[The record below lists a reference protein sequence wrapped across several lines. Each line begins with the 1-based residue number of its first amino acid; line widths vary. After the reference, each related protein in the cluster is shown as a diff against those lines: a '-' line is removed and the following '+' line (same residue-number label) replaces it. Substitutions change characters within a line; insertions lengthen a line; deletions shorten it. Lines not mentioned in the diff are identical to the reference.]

1 MAAATRILN
10 CSTSLE
16 NYYICIGES
25 VAGFSNRGPQSGDQV
40 YLAVKHSKKLYC
52 GARFILDEVT
62 DRKPWPDA
70 ERYLHAMTIKDV
82 EYCKPFELTE
92 LHHFDPYWYLKF
104 VQGSKAI
111 SSEDAVKYL
120 SEQFEKGK
128 TKELYRFP
136 DIQEETVDEEEQP
149 ETIEDEKEAAKIIRK
164 SPELG
169 VSIMGT
175 FQTVRFANESDKI
188 KGLEVL
194 VNRHFYHLFPQF
206 LEKNTLLIPENRLF
220 KTEGVKH
227 KGNRISEISTIP
239 DALLIVFNK
248 SAKFPLQINLV
259 EYECYGEGKLR
270 SSEKSNY
277 LNTHI
282 IPQLMRFAS
291 AFSIITD
298 EKTRETT
305 ISKWT
310 DNVIGFLNA
319 KGNEAILQKMI
330 DWVKILKPDVRE
342 RSLEREIE
350 RYLTEAFRSSFRVLL
365 VIDELTPE
373 QKVTIKNVINSFKLP
388 SDIAAEFSA
397 YVVKLV
403 QKIDLLEEGAEFALT
418 VEEV

>member
-1 MAAATRILN
+1 MHTTRILN

-16 NYYICIGES
+16 NYYLCIEEK
-25 VAGFSNRGPQSGDQV
+25 VAGFANRGPQSGDQV
-40 YLAVKHSKKLYC
+40 YLAVKRGKKLFC

-62 DRKPWPDA
+62 DQKPWADA
-70 ERYLHAMTIKDV
+70 ERYVHSITIKDI
-82 EYCKPFELTE
+82 EFCQPFEVTE
-92 LHHFDPYWYLKF
+92 LSHIDPYWYLKF
-104 VQGSKAI
+104 VQGSKVINSPA
-111 SSEDAVKYL
+111 AVKYL
-120 SEQFEKGK
+120 DETFKKGK
-128 TKELYRFP
+128 TKELFRFL
-136 DIQEETVDEEEQP
+136 EETEAPEEEP
-149 ETIEDEKEAAKIIRK
+149 LETIEDEKVAAKIIQK
-164 SPELG
+164 APELG

-175 FQTVRFANESDKI
+175 FQTVRFANETDKL

-220 KTEGVKH
+220 KTEGAKH
-227 KGNRISEISTIP
+227 KGNKISEISSKP
-239 DALLIVFNK
+239 DALLIVFNR
-248 SAKFPLQINLV
+248 SAKYPLQINLI
-259 EYECYGEGKLR
+259 EYECYGEGKMR
-270 SSEKSNY
+270 SSAKSEH

-305 ISKWT
+305 IANWT
-310 DNVIGFLNA
+310 DKVIDFLNA
-319 KGNEAILQKMI
+319 KGNEAVLQKMI

-350 RYLTEAFRSSFRVLL
+350 RYLMEAFRTSFRVLL
-365 VIDELTPE
+365 IIDELNPE
-373 QKVTIKNVINSFKLP
+373 QKQTIKNVINSFKLP
-388 SDIAAEFSA
+388 SDTAAEFSA

-403 QKIDLLEEGAEFALT
+403 QKIDLLDEGSEFALT

>member
-1 MAAATRILN
+1 M
-10 CSTSLE
+10 
-16 NYYICIGES
+16 
-25 VAGFSNRGPQSGDQV
+25 AGFSNRGPQSGDQV
-40 YLAVKHSKKLYC
+40 YLAVKQGKKLYI
-52 GARFILDEVT
+52 GARFLLDEVT

-70 ERYLHAMTIKDV
+70 ERYLHAMTVKDV
-82 EYCKPFELTE
+82 EFCEPFELTE

-104 VQGSKAI
+104 VQGSKPINSNEALQYLKGHFESAI
-111 SSEDAVKYL
+111 
-120 SEQFEKGK
+120 
-128 TKELYRFP
+128 TKDLYHFV
-136 DIQEETVDEEEQP
+136 DMEEEATEEQP

-220 KTEGVKH
+220 KTEGIKH
-227 KGNRISEISTIP
+227 KGNKISEISTIP
-239 DALLIVFNK
+239 DALLIVFNR
-248 SAKFPLQINLV
+248 SAKYPLQINLV

-291 AFSIITD
+291 SFSIITD
-298 EKTRETT
+298 EKTRETS
-305 ISKWT
+305 IANWT
-310 DNVIGFLNA
+310 DKIIDFLNA
-319 KGNEAILQKMI
+319 KGNEANLQRMI
-330 DWVKILKPDVRE
+330 DWVKLLKPDVRE

-350 RYLTEAFRSSFRVLL
+350 RYLTDAFRSSFRVLL
-365 VIDELTPE
+365 VIDELSPE
-373 QKVTIKNVINSFKLP
+373 QKLTIKNVINSFKLP
-388 SDIAAEFSA
+388 SDTAAEFSA

-403 QKIDLLEEGAEFALT
+403 QKIDLLDEGSEFALT

>member
-1 MAAATRILN
+1 MPTTRILN

-16 NYYICIGES
+16 NYYICIEQK
-25 VAGFSNRGPQSGDQV
+25 VAGFVNRGPQSGDQV
-40 YLAVKHSKKLYC
+40 YLAVKRGKKLFC
-52 GARFILDEVT
+52 GARFTLDEVT

-70 ERYLHAMTIKDV
+70 ERYLHAMTIKEV
-82 EYCKPFELTE
+82 EYCQPFEVSE
-92 LHHFDPYWYLKF
+92 LSKFNPYWQLKF
-104 VQGSKAI
+104 LQGSKAI
-111 SSEDAVKYL
+111 DSAEAIKYL
-120 SEQFEKGK
+120 NESFQKGK
-128 TKELYRFP
+128 IKELYRFP
-136 DIQEETVDEEEQP
+136 DEAPAPATELEPP
-149 ETIEDEKEAAKIIRK
+149 ETIEDEKEAAKIIQK
-164 SPELG
+164 APELG

-239 DALLIVFNK
+239 DALLIVFNR
-248 SAKFPLQINLV
+248 SAKYPLQINLV

-270 SSEKSNY
+270 SSEKSNH

-291 AFSIITD
+291 SFSIITD

-305 ISKWT
+305 ITNWT
-310 DNVIGFLNA
+310 DKIIDFLNQP
-319 KGNEAILQKMI
+319 KNEAILQKI
-330 DWVKILKPDVRE
+330 IGWIKTLKPDVRE

-350 RYLTEAFRSSFRVLL
+350 RYLIEAFRSSFRVLL
-365 VIDELTPE
+365 VIDELSPE
-373 QKVTIKNVINSFKLP
+373 QKLTIKNVINSFKLP
-388 SDIAAEFSA
+388 SDTPAEFSA

-403 QKIDLLEEGAEFALT
+403 QKIDLLDEGSEFALT